1 MDGTRDGNML
11 TRVWATDKLNVST
24 LLGDGCHPH
33 SPWGTSGKRTL
44 VNEKQKLSNFKEC
57 QVLLTPIVDP
67 IVFAAKVP
75 SDTTAVDAECAYIG
89 VARVTKAESE
99 PNSLSSPPSS
109 QFDARYILSW
119 RIFDG
124 QWYLLLDPEDLR
136 TADVSPKCRM
146 GILQRRL
153 AFSSARVSLDHPK
166 TLTIM
171 DLREWGVIFGQLTLD
186 MQTVE
191 WESSMEEDVFHEM
204 VYQLQRHSAF
214 WSYSKTTP
222 TDLLDMLKS
231 CRIDCGPPEIS
242 LLTVRQFYHRRLSEP
257 VMQYRFNEPVSGVAF
272 LDALRKLNPN
282 SRPCDIAKLSA
293 MVSSKNIAAHLN
305 TFARTSVDDST
316 LSLSKLP
323 LSYATPRPEPTFK
336 SPPTYGPIPSDE
348 LPTSIVRVTA
358 HIEGQLQTFDV
369 FPFAVIARNDIA
381 TRHVVAKDINSSRF
395 LAIFESECG
404 DEEYV
409 EGYEKQYEEEVKE
422 EGEEGEEECDAA
434 NKGHEGDKVKDYE
447 EKGDGV
453 KWYEKSEHGRHV
465 EQCDSSI
472 SHIKADITM
481 EGTISNPDRHSEEVE
496 SVVSGSSDT
505 SKDGSHTRDDGE
517 RIVAEDEDSFDQWHL
532 PDKEFSAYPKE
543 KWIHVAILG
552 SDPWQP
558 QWLSATSWT
567 TKTPTFTR
575 ASRLTS
581 AQSDTISTPPS
592 LASTSSE
599 ETENGSLEAKPISK
613 FVGT

>member
-11 TRVWATDKLNVST
+11 TRVWVTDKLNVST

-109 QFDARYILSW
+109 QFDVRYILSW

-136 TADVSPKCRM
+136 TADVSPECRM

-153 AFSSARVSLDHPK
+153 AFSSARVSPDHPR
-166 TLTIM
+166 TLTIT
-171 DLREWGVIFGQLTLD
+171 DLRARGVIFGQLTPD
-186 MQTVE
+186 MQSVE

-214 WSYSKTTP
+214 WSSSKTTP
-222 TDLLDMLKS
+222 TGLLDMLKS

-242 LLTVRQFYHRRLSEP
+242 LLTVRQFYHRLVSEP

-305 TFARTSVDDST
+305 TFARTSVDNST

-323 LSYATPRPEPTFK
+323 LGYITPRPEPTFK

-348 LPTSIVRVTA
+348 LPTSIVSVTA
-358 HIEGQLQTFDV
+358 QIEGYMQTFDV
-369 FPFAVIARNDIA
+369 FPFAVITRNDIA
-381 TRHVVAKDINSSRF
+381 TRHVVAKDIKSSKF
-395 LAIFESECG
+395 IAIFESEGG
-404 DEEYV
+404 DEEYQEEV
-409 EGYEKQYEEEVKE
+409 EEEQYEEEVEVEDE
-422 EGEEGEEECDAA
+422 ED
-434 NKGHEGDKVKDYE
+434 EGDQGVQGDEVKDYV

-453 KWYEKSEHGRHV
+453 KGR
-465 EQCDSSI
+465 
-472 SHIKADITM
+472 
-481 EGTISNPDRHSEEVE
+481 
-496 SVVSGSSDT
+496 
-505 SKDGSHTRDDGE
+505 
-517 RIVAEDEDSFDQWHL
+517 
-532 PDKEFSAYPKE
+532 
-543 KWIHVAILG
+543 
-552 SDPWQP
+552 
-558 QWLSATSWT
+558 
-567 TKTPTFTR
+567 
-575 ASRLTS
+575 
-581 AQSDTISTPPS
+581 
-592 LASTSSE
+592 SSE
-599 ETENGSLEAKPISK
+599 Q
-613 FVGT
+613 